1 MYAGFTTLYQD
12 NIGDLEA
19 LNANGEWVAA
29 VPILVTFMVNI
40 GDFVIQIS
48 NNRFL
53 STVHRVKNISRK
65 ERHAMPLLF
74 SLNMDAPVRQ

>member
-29 VPILVTFMVNI
+29 VPIPGTFMVNV
-40 GDFVIQIS
+40 GDSVI
-48 NNRFL
+48 
-53 STVHRVKNISRK
+53 
-65 ERHAMPLLF
+65 
-74 SLNMDAPVRQ
+74 